1 MNFWTQLAS
10 KQKPEIETL
19 LAKKLGQPNN
29 ELNNNLF
36 QEILKKITAYY
47 FSDPEPANYTTYTLF
62 GLVNEIS
69 QKKFKEGKHK
79 GQTYYVLKL
88 GGTNHREAL
97 HAKQENLP
105 PDKWKQIT
113 KSALLGQNLVF
124 KYKKWITNKQ
134 LLDFYPQAKT
144 K

>member
-1 MNFWTQLAS
+1 MNFWTQLNNQG
-10 KQKPEIETL
+10 KTQIETL
-19 LAKKLGQPNN
+19 LTKKLGKPNN

-36 QEILKKITAYY
+36 QELVKKINSYY
-47 FSDPEPANYTTYTLF
+47 VSEEPQSYTTYTLF